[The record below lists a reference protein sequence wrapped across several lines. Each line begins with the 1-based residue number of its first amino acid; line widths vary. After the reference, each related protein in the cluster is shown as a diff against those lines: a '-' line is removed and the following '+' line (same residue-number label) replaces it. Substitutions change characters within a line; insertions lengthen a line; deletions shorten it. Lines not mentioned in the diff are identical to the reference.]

1 MAYKIVLDAGHGG
14 EDPGAVY
21 KDRQEMDDTLRLT
34 MAVGDILEKNGV
46 DVVYTR
52 TTDVY
57 QTPFQKARIANEEGA
72 DFFISFHRNSSPS
85 PNQYSGVEALVYD
98 KSGIKLEMAE
108 NIVNAL
114 EKVGF
119 RNLGVKARPGLVVL
133 RRTRMPAVL
142 VEAGFLNTDADNQL
156 FDDKFDEIAQAIASA
171 IMETL
176 DIGTESGETGNGM
189 QEDSDSVFYRVQV
202 GAFRDRQNAD
212 NLNYEL
218 EAKGYPSFIMAGDGL
233 YRVQVGAFRQLDN
246 AVAMERRLRRDGY
259 NTMLTTR

>member
-1 MAYKIVLDAGHGG
+1 
-14 EDPGAVY
+14 
-21 KDRQEMDDTLRLT
+21 
-34 MAVGDILEKNGV
+34 
-46 DVVYTR
+46 
-52 TTDVY
+52 
-57 QTPFQKARIANEEGA
+57 
-72 DFFISFHRNSSPS
+72 
-85 PNQYSGVEALVYD
+85 
-98 KSGIKLEMAE
+98 MAE

-176 DIGTESGETGNGM
+176 DIGTESGENGSGM